1 MTEKPKASAPHPVF
15 RLAIKAGVAMGP
27 GKAALLRELQT
38 HGSITAAAAALD
50 MSYRRAWTLVESMN
64 EQFKAPLVEKLRG
77 GHGRGGTVV
86 TPFGLEVLK
95 QYEAMQAEA
104 ERAIARQTRDFGKL
118 LK

>member
-1 MTEKPKASAPHPVF
+1 MTEKPKSTAPHPVF

-27 GKAALLRELQT
+27 GKAALLRELQSL
-38 HGSITAAAAALD
+38 GSITAAAAALD

-64 EQFKAPLVEKLRG
+64 EQFKGPLVEKLRG
-77 GHGRGGTVV
+77 GHGKGGTVV
-86 TPFGLEVLK
+86 TPLGIEVLK

-104 ERAIARQTRDFGKL
+104 ERAIARQTRAFGKL